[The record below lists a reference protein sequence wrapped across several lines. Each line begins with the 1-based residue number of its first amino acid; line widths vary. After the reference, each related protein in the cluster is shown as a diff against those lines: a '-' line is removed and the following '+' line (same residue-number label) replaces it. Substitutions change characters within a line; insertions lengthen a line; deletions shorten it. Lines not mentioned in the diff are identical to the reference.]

1 MDRRLSVSTGP
12 FGSSSA
18 AEVIADRRLLEG
30 EQRVFERMA
39 AGAELKPVLEEIV
52 RLCERFSRHHTL
64 YAVLLADEAG
74 TRLDVAAA
82 PNLPTA
88 YFGLAAG
95 TPVSPDSNPCGVAAW
110 SKQPVMVEDF
120 GADPRW
126 SAVAKDALELGLRA
140 SWSLPILSQRGK
152 LLGTFAAYSD
162 IPARPTP
169 ADVALM
175 ERFAHLARIAIEK
188 HQAER
193 TIERMTHYDGLTGLP
208 NRSLLLDH
216 LDEALL
222 REGAPAAALLLFN
235 LDSMK
240 QINDTLGYEFG
251 NRCLQAVAERLGGTL
266 GKRAL
271 LARVGGD
278 EFGAVLLD

>member
-1 MDRRLSVSTGP
+1 MDRRLSVSNGP

-18 AEVIADRRLLEG
+18 AEVIADTRLLEG

-64 YAVLLADEAG
+64 YAVLLADETG
-74 TRLDVAAA
+74 KRLDVAAA
-82 PNLPTA
+82 PNLPPA
-88 YFGLAAG
+88 YFDLAAG
-95 TPVSPDSNPCGVAAW
+95 TPVGPDSNPCGVAAW
-110 SKQPVMVEDF
+110 NKQPVMVEDF
-120 GADPRW
+120 NDDPRW
-126 SAVAKDALELGLRA
+126 IAVAKDALALGLRA
-140 SWSLPILSQRGK
+140 GWSLPILSQRGK

-162 IPARPTP
+162 LPARPTP
-169 ADVALM
+169 QDVALM

-208 NRSLLLDH
+208 NRSSLLDY
-216 LDEALL
+216 LDEVLL
-222 REGAPAAALLLFN
+222 RDEVPAVALLLFN

-240 QINDTLGYEFG
+240 Q
-251 NRCLQAVAERLGGTL
+251 
-266 GKRAL
+266 
-271 LARVGGD
+271 
-278 EFGAVLLD
+278 